1 MRELY
6 IYLSYRVSSY
16 ISYHKYQIYGAI
28 YPRYVSSSHYFH
40 IMREPTLEIA
50 VLLTSKLSPGKTDVF
65 VLLRPRCLL
74 LVKLPILMVLKCG
87 FTCMFDGKTGRTPN
101 FDGYLLF
108 NFPSNWPK
116 TASTAPAVAS
126 AGAERVAL
134 PEPGFGTAPPRA
146 ERHPSCPAQPD
157 GRRGGPLSILKLRPL
172 LVRFCSW

>member
-1 MRELY
+1 
-6 IYLSYRVSSY
+6 
-16 ISYHKYQIYGAI
+16 
-28 YPRYVSSSHYFH
+28 
-40 IMREPTLEIA
+40 MREPTLEIP
-50 VLLTSKLSPGKTDVF
+50 VLLTSKLSPGKTNVF

-87 FTCMFDGKTGRTPN
+87 FTCMFDGKTGKTGKTPN
-101 FDGYLLF
+101 FDGYLMV

-116 TASTAPAVAS
+116 TASTAPAAPAAAS

-146 ERHPSCPAQPD
+146 ERHPSCPAQRD

-172 LVRFCSW
+172 LVNFW

>member
-1 MRELY
+1 MGPY
-6 IYLSYRVSSY
+6 ILDMLVPV
-16 ISYHKYQIYGAI
+16 IFPYHEGTNVRNRCAAKVQ
-28 YPRYVSSSHYFH
+28 
-40 IMREPTLEIA
+40 TLAGE
-50 VLLTSKLSPGKTDVF
+50 TDVF
-65 VLLRPRCLL
+65 VLLTPRCLL

-87 FTCMFDGKTGRTPN
+87 FTCMFDCKTGKTPN
-101 FDGYLLF
+101 FDGYLMV

-116 TASTAPAVAS
+116 TASTAPAAAS

-172 LVRFCSW
+172 LVSCL